1 MEALNFFIYSPIL
14 LLFTLLLILFGY
26 MRTKRERKMFHVRIE
41 PWNKEIKRGLFH
53 GIFSGFA
60 VSLILFGFGVVL
72 SPDYLLALAIL
83 FTVLLVV
90 GYSRLL
96 TPAYFLLGAVFV
108 LFLLE
113 GYVDQVTL
121 SNETL
126 LGLLLL
132 ATLLLFVE
140 ALFIQRQSKYQ
151 ASPVIQKTPRGRET
165 SSFKHKQWWLLPVV
179 LLVPGDWFESFSTL
193 WPVFSIGESGYAVV
207 LFPFVIGTAYHI
219 KSSYP
224 DAFMERVSRHVFVLS
239 ILSLIFT
246 MIAYM
251 YPPFALVGLGLLA
264 IGRLF
269 INSWNVRQDRQGDVH
284 QIPEGLTIVSLL
296 PETAA
301 VDLGLKVGETIA
313 KVNGERVYNEKE
325 FYDALQ
331 KNAAHCRLEVID
343 RNGELRLIQRVLYAD
358 DHHRLGLVFM
368 YFR

>member
-1 MEALNFFIYSPIL
+1 MEVVDFFIYSPIL
-14 LLFTLLLILFGY
+14 FLFIFLLVIFGY
-26 MRTKRERKMFHVRIE
+26 MRTKRERRMFHVRIE
-41 PWNKEIKRGLFH
+41 PWNKEVKRGLFQ
-53 GIFSGFA
+53 GIVSGFG

-72 SPDYLLALAIL
+72 PPDYLLALAIL
-83 FTVLLVV
+83 LTGMLLI

-96 TPAYFLLGAVFV
+96 TPAYFLFGAVFV
-108 LFLLE
+108 LLLLE
-113 GYVDQVTL
+113 DYVEQVTL
-121 SNETL
+121 PNETL
-126 LGLLLL
+126 LSILLLS
-132 ATLLLFVE
+132 TLLLFVE
-140 ALFIQRQSKYQ
+140 ALLIQRQSKRQ

-165 SSFKHKQWWLLPVV
+165 STFEHKQWWLLPVV
-179 LLVPGDWFESFSTL
+179 LLVPGDWFESFSTF
-193 WPVFSIGESGYAVV
+193 WPIFSIGESSYAFVF
-207 LFPFVIGTAYHI
+207 FPFVIGTAYHM

-224 DAFMERVSRHVFVLS
+224 DTFMQRVSRHVFVLS
-239 ILSLIFT
+239 MLSLLFT
-246 MIAYM
+246 MIAYV

-264 IGRLF
+264 AGRLF
-269 INSWNVRQDRQGDVH
+269 INIWNVRQDRQGNVH

-301 VDLGLKVGETIA
+301 VDLGLQVGETIA

-368 YFR
+368 YFK